1 MRRLSTL
8 VLLVA
13 IIIVGVYLW
22 KARPGSP
29 SLAESAR
36 GLDDEARDLGAQARD
51 KLGVVGQKIEDVKV
65 VASVKTALSLSRSL
79 HPYSIEVGSKDG
91 VVTLRGQVVGEP
103 LRARA
108 EAVAA
113 RVPDVARVVNEIV
126 AAPGA
131 APAPAGD
138 PTLGESLDNHTLQMQ
153 VKLALSLDREL
164 KDSEIKV
171 DVDRHEVTLSGE
183 VANRAQGDRA
193 LEVARDTSSV
203 EGVVDRM
210 LVTGAATADTS
221 PGAPAAGGRAEHAA
235 AAQRALRSNASL
247 AGFDLHVQEE
257 GGKLVLRGHVNTP
270 AEKDLSG
277 ALAREGAGE
286 PVDNL
291 VEARSA
297 PRQEA
302 RVP

>member
-8 VLLVA
+8 VLLAA
-13 IIIVGVYLW
+13 IIVVGVYLW

-29 SLAESAR
+29 TLAQSAR
-36 GLDDEARDLGAQARD
+36 GLDDEARGLRAQARD

-65 VASVKTALSLSRSL
+65 VASVKTALSLNRSL
-79 HPYSIEVGSKDG
+79 HPYSIQVGSADG

-103 LRARA
+103 LRVRA

-113 RVPDVARVVNEIV
+113 RVPDVTRVINEIV

-131 APAPAGD
+131 APAPADD
-138 PTLGESLDNHTLQMQ
+138 PTLGESLDNHTVQMQ
-153 VKLALSLDREL
+153 VKLALSLDREF
-164 KDSEIKV
+164 KDSEIEV
-171 DVDRHEVTLSGE
+171 DVDRHEVTLSGK
-183 VANRAQGDRA
+183 VASRAQGDRA

-210 LVTGAATADTS
+210 QVRGATIADS
-221 PGAPAAGGRAEHAA
+221 PRGAPAAGSAVEHAA
-235 AAQRALRSNASL
+235 AAQRAVRSNPSL
-247 AGFDLHVQEE
+247 AGFDLQVREE
-257 GGKLVLRGHVNTP
+257 DGRLVLRGRVNTP
-270 AEKDLSG
+270 PEKDLGG
-277 ALAREGAGE
+277 ALAREAAGE

-291 VEARSA
+291 VETGST
-297 PRQEA
+297 PRREA

>member
-8 VLLVA
+8 VLLAA
-13 IIIVGVYLW
+13 IIVVGVYLW
-22 KARPGSP
+22 KARSGSP
-29 SLAESAR
+29 TLAESAR
-36 GLDDEARDLGAQARD
+36 GLDDEARGLGAQARD
-51 KLGVVGQKIEDVKV
+51 KLGVVEQKIEDVKV
-65 VASVKTALSLSRSL
+65 VASVKTALSLNRSL
-79 HPYSIEVGSKDG
+79 HPYSIQVGSADG

-113 RVPDVARVVNEIV
+113 RVPDVTRVINEIV
-126 AAPGA
+126 AAPGS
-131 APAPAGD
+131 APAPADD
-138 PTLGESLDNHTLQMQ
+138 PTLGESLDNHTVQMQ

-164 KDSEIKV
+164 KDSKIKV
-171 DVDRHEVTLSGE
+171 DVDRHEVTLSGD

-210 LVTGAATADTS
+210 EVRGTTAADS
-221 PGAPAAGGRAEHAA
+221 PRGAPVAGGAAEHAA
-235 AAQRALRSNASL
+235 AAQRAVRSNSSL
-247 AGFDLHVQEE
+247 AGFDLQVREE
-257 GGKLVLRGHVNTP
+257 GGRLVLRGRVNTP
-270 AEKDLSG
+270 PEKDLSG
-277 ALAREGAGE
+277 ALAREAAGE

-291 VEARSA
+291 VEVGSA